1 MLSIGLL
8 PSVSFFSSSL
18 RSSQE
23 NAIKRNRDSD
33 KKEEDVIYYYNQ
45 PYYNDTNQNQ
55 QQAYINQQDYQ
66 QQISQTAHKNQQNF
80 EQKQTYFPQYQQ
92 QNNQQYIITMQ
103 SMNIINNN
111 KQRGL
116 NYNANK
122 PYKYS
127 PVYEEVQGTTE
138 IINDGSGIILKA
150 PNQLQTRSITK
161 IHHTQA
167 QNQVNNTLPG
177 DESKHYQMLPFSVGN
192 KGISEELISLND
204 IKTAENLRCQICLNL
219 VFDPIKCMN
228 CDQIFCRI
236 CLSNVVKKT
245 GSCPNGCQFIPME
258 LDRIVKNI
266 LDNLEIKCINKDC
279 KERVHYSD
287 LVEHYYK
294 CKESYYY
301 CTNKGCSFKGKIVDI
316 EKHYDKCQY
325 KHVQCEYCHCILR
338 KMDVKPHIQVYCPNV
353 DVICGLCNQTFKRK
367 FYLEAHYSESNQ
379 NVNCLQ
385 KQIENLKSENLK
397 LKEENQKLKYK
408 KNEGLD
414 KGDNNVKVKEEK
426 SKNEDVNLSREKTEI
441 SKGESNE

>member
-1 MLSIGLL
+1 MSKK
-8 PSVSFFSSSL
+8 
-18 RSSQE
+18 E

-80 EQKQTYFPQYQQ
+80 EQKQTYFHQYQQ

-116 NYNANK
+116 NYNSNK
-122 PYKYS
+122 PKYS

-245 GSCPNGCQFIPME
+245 WIFSP
-258 LDRIVKNI
+258 
-266 LDNLEIKCINKDC
+266 
-279 KERVHYSD
+279 
-287 LVEHYYK
+287 
-294 CKESYYY
+294 
-301 CTNKGCSFKGKIVDI
+301 
-316 EKHYDKCQY
+316 
-325 KHVQCEYCHCILR
+325 
-338 KMDVKPHIQVYCPNV
+338 
-353 DVICGLCNQTFKRK
+353 
-367 FYLEAHYSESNQ
+367 A
-379 NVNCLQ
+379 
-385 KQIENLKSENLK
+385 
-397 LKEENQKLKYK
+397 
-408 KNEGLD
+408 
-414 KGDNNVKVKEEK
+414 
-426 SKNEDVNLSREKTEI
+426 
-441 SKGESNE
+441 